1 MNLQQT
7 IEERR
12 SEPGYAFSHQ
22 AGHLSLDFINTVSTA
37 GTYLDVR
44 YEADPKYTGD
54 HINNYFDAVEW
65 GRQLKLLSD
74 TEVGRL
80 LARAKEDPEG
90 AEEAVAALKKLRH
103 ALYRVFTARSLGL
116 PVKDDALDA
125 LNEELPVALGHMRV
139 RRAEDGFRWGWD
151 EDSDTLTKMLWPV
164 AKSAV
169 DLLTGEGHTLERLHQ
184 CAASDCGWLF
194 IDMSR
199 NHSRRWC
206 DMSNCGNVAKARRH
220 YHRKKGQKVEA

>member
-12 SEPGYAFSHQ
+12 SEPGDAFSHQ

-37 GTYLDVR
+37 GPYLDVR

-65 GRQLKLLSD
+65 GRQVKLLSD
-74 TEVGRL
+74 TEAGRL
-80 LARAKEDPEG
+80 LARAERDPEG

-116 PVKDDALDA
+116 PV
-125 LNEELPVALGHMRV
+125 
-139 RRAEDGFRWGWD
+139 
-151 EDSDTLTKMLWPV
+151 
-164 AKSAV
+164 
-169 DLLTGEGHTLERLHQ
+169 
-184 CAASDCGWLF
+184 
-194 IDMSR
+194 
-199 NHSRRWC
+199 
-206 DMSNCGNVAKARRH
+206 
-220 YHRKKGQKVEA
+220 